1 MSEYNN
7 QESSSCNNLM
17 QVEDKVFKGIMI
29 FNLIRMGLSA
39 GLILLTFKELMLI
52 MTNGFLFYG
61 LLSIGTVVLCLGIA
75 IATIQL
81 RKQTVLLQ
89 VILMGLT
96 ILMICSNIALGGG
109 MQIPFMDIVMTYY
122 IVKNKHFFVN

>member
-7 QESSSCNNLM
+7 LENSNYSNLM

-29 FNLIRMGLSA
+29 FNLIRMGLSS
-39 GLILLTFKELMLI
+39 GLLLLSIENLMML
-52 MTNGFLFYG
+52 MTNGYLFYG

-96 ILMICSNIALGGG
+96 VLMIFSNIALGGG